1 MYCQQKIEGPFNKC
15 WIIASYF
22 KLRSVDD
29 NGDGN
34 FIFKVLVIKW
44 KFYKRERKDLFW
56 FTVWWFQGMT
66 GWTLLKPCDKAVHKS
81 C

>member
-1 MYCQQKIEGPFNKC
+1 
-15 WIIASYF
+15 
-22 KLRSVDD
+22 
-29 NGDGN
+29 
-34 FIFKVLVIKW
+34 LVIKW